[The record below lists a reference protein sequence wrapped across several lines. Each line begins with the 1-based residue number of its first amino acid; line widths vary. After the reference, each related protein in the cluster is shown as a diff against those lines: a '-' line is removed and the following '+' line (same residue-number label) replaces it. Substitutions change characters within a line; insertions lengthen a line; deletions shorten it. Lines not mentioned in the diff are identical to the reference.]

1 MHAPAPKQPRYVY
14 LFGADRE
21 AAMPRQAAF
30 SAGGA
35 GAVAC

>member
-1 MHAPAPKQPRYVY
+1 MMASQTNRYVY

-21 AAMPRQAAF
+21 AARVRRASF

-35 GAVAC
+35 GAVVC

>member
-1 MHAPAPKQPRYVY
+1 MPSQTIRYVY

-21 AAMPRQAAF
+21 AAQLRRASF

>member
-1 MHAPAPKQPRYVY
+1 MLTPVKPRYVY

-21 AAMPRQAAF
+21 AAARRSAAF